1 MTKVNG
7 AGTIAKMKGRN
18 GKVYYRIRHNLGVD
32 PITKKRLK
40 SPWRGPYH
48 TKAEATEALVEYRKE
63 LEGGIRLETDS
74 LTFAEYVTLFCEQRE
89 QQGSLAPNSL
99 RQDEKAKRILIP
111 YLGDMK
117 LREIDALTIQGL
129 LSKLGKDGKTPSAVA
144 RAYRSL
150 NQILKTAQNQDY
162 ITRNPCDK
170 IKPPSIRRPEINYLD
185 SANIAHLITSL
196 EKEGERAKTLETTK
210 RATKPRKEHNYE
222 DGKARAMTLRS
233 HIMATRLLLA
243 TGVRRGEGLGLTWKY
258 LDLEDASLRI
268 SQQITM
274 DGLRPPKTKQGMRTI
289 SLDSDT
295 VKRLGDLKANQAEYL
310 LGLGIKQDANTPVFI
325 NEIGGFIDPNNFS
338 RWWRGFCKEYGFEG
352 LRIHDLRHTQATQ
365 LIAQNVDIK
374 TVQSRLGHA
383 TAAITLDLYAGVMP
397 SKDREAAE
405 VIGNIIS
412 AATEKYGKIV
422 NI

>member
-1 MTKVNG
+1 
-7 AGTIAKMKGRN
+7 
-18 GKVYYRIRHNLGVD
+18 
-32 PITKKRLK
+32 
-40 SPWRGPYH
+40 
-48 TKAEATEALVEYRKE
+48 
-63 LEGGIRLETDS
+63 
-74 LTFAEYVTLFCEQRE
+74 
-89 QQGSLAPNSL
+89 
-99 RQDEKAKRILIP
+99 
-111 YLGDMK
+111 
-117 LREIDALTIQGL
+117 
-129 LSKLGKDGKTPSAVA
+129 
-144 RAYRSL
+144 
-150 NQILKTAQNQDY
+150 
-162 ITRNPCDK
+162 
-170 IKPPSIRRPEINYLD
+170 
-185 SANIAHLITSL
+185 
-196 EKEGERAKTLETTK
+196 
-210 RATKPRKEHNYE
+210 
-222 DGKARAMTLRS
+222 MTLRS